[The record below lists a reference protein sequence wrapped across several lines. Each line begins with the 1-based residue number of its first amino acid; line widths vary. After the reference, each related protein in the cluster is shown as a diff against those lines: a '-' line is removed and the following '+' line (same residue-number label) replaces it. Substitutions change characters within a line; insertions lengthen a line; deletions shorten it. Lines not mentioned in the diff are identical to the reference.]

1 MKRLQF
7 RHNKEVFQ
15 NRTDVLKYFADI
27 VDVTKTASTIF
38 NSSLYA
44 EPLVAKYLDED
55 GNQQIILAIGV
66 DSGLTPYHI
75 IDSKEIAERL
85 DAEKEAIEAEVERAK
100 DAEKSLSGSIET
112 EIARAMEA
120 ELFLSGAVDT
130 ERTERIAA
138 DAALQ
143 TQITENIAKIV
154 PVTENLGANVREE
167 YVLKN
172 AKGEELGSH
181 IKVYKDSALVG
192 AEVNY
197 KGATGVTIND
207 EGKFEFN
214 YTGEADKS
222 VEYLYLI
229 YRNEEGGLSLVALD
243 FENFLMENEEGLGI
257 KIVDHK
263 ITINIKAGDKYLKVS
278 EDGLQTINIDE
289 AIKTSV
295 DTLSEEINAKVDAE
309 IERSTAADEYISGLT
324 AEFSA
329 ATVSEFILVNSALT
343 IETERAIAAELSLS
357 GAIDTER
364 AERINKDKEIDSEIS
379 GIKAFNNTLNNKV
392 DVEIT
397 RSINED
403 ENFRLHLDHLSA
415 DINTE
420 ISNRELANESIRA
433 EFAAGDAALG
443 SRIDTEA
450 EIRSAAD
457 NALSERVD
465 DEAEI
470 RRADDAL
477 LTSTINGVSERLAA
491 VEADYLVYQDKADVL
506 LAVSGAHNTAIEAV
520 NAAASAQTTA
530 DEAKAKIEGFM
541 AAAEIGGAA
550 IDTLIE
556 IQNYIKSDGTAAS
569 EMLDAIAENK
579 SAIAAESERAKGA
592 EKTLDDNIKAETS
605 ARVEAINILSGALTT
620 EITRAMGAESVNAT
634 SIANEVTRATNVES
648 SLQTALTTEIN
659 NRESADNAIRGD
671 FAAADESLKTRIAA
685 EELARQTSYDA
696 LNTRIDNEATNRAS
710 AVAALTTE
718 ITNGDKAVRESYEA
732 ADAVLQQAIQ
742 AETQNREAADVA
754 LQQAIQAETKNRE
767 DADATLLSAIQAETK
782 NREDADTNL
791 VNQINQEVSART
803 QDVLSIN
810 TKLTALEGVDA
821 SLDTKVNTLSASI
834 LTEINTVK
842 NAVMGEITSAFT
854 IDDAKVLEASKIYA
868 DDAVKVAVD
877 DINAK
882 KVNDVSYDNGN
893 KKIYLTFADGTL
905 SNGFDAS
912 EFVVDGMLSG
922 VTFDNNANTIKFV
935 WNTTAGIEEIIVPL
949 DKFVDQYAVS
959 VDSVSFLKISDDNQ
973 ISAIVDNADGF
984 INTLAST
991 NYVQSIVEGA
1001 QQILSSNTYNALIVE
1016 REYVNAASGNIET
1029 TLISKTDAL
1038 NNALIAEREY
1048 VNTVS
1053 GKIETTLITKTD
1065 ALNNALIAER
1075 EYVNTVSG
1083 KIETT
1088 LITKT
1093 DALNN
1098 ALSAVSSNVNII
1110 SGSVKEL
1117 SGSVVNTVSAHT
1129 ADINRLSGDVVSYVN
1144 TTTSGISYN
1153 VNLLSGNTFAAI
1165 TALTESTSK
1174 GLADLSGNVLTYV
1187 NNEDTKIISAITK
1200 NEAAIA
1206 VLNADKK
1213 TEGSVLY
1220 RIENEFEKS
1229 LITDGVPVTAVSPE
1243 EANKVH
1249 SLIRQ
1254 ITVNGEM
1261 RYYAMSDATE
1271 MFYVKPRATET
1282 APIETVNLNDYI
1294 TTLKTENINLD
1305 ARVKVLEEKLNG
1317 FAGNMEQ
1324 TMKDLIKSYLVG
1336 TENEI
1341 KITETDDK
1349 LTIGFDDNAIFGEI

>member
-7 RHNKEVFQ
+7 RHNNEVFQ
-15 NRTDVLKYFADI
+15 HRADVLKYFADI
-27 VDVTKTASTIF
+27 VDATNTASTIF
-38 NSSLYA
+38 KSSLYA

-85 DAEKEAIEAEVERAK
+85 DTNKEAIEAEVKRATEAESILEGAITAETERALK
-100 DAEKSLSGSIET
+100 
-112 EIARAMEA
+112 A
-120 ELFLSGAVDT
+120 ELFLSGAVET
-130 ERTERIAA
+130 ERSERIAA
-138 DAALQ
+138 DIDIQA
-143 TQITENIAKIV
+143 QIDKNIATIV

-172 AKGEELGSH
+172 AVGEELGSH
-181 IKVYKDSALVG
+181 IKIYKDSALVG

-197 KGATGVTIND
+197 KGATGVTIN
-207 EGKFEFN
+207 EKGEFEFN
-214 YTGEADKS
+214 YSGEADKS

-243 FENFLMENEEGLGI
+243 FENFLMETEEGVGI

-289 AIKTSV
+289 AIKTAV
-295 DTLSEEINAKVDAE
+295 DTLSEDINAKVDAE
-309 IERSTAADEYISGLT
+309 IERATAADNYISALT

-329 ATVSEFILVNSALT
+329 ATVNEFILVNSALT
-343 IETERAIAAELSLS
+343 VETERALAAELFLS
-357 GAIDTER
+357 GAVDTER
-364 AERINKDKEIDSEIS
+364 SERIQKDKELDAEIAS
-379 GIKAFNNTLNNKV
+379 IKDFNNTLDKKI
-392 DVEIT
+392 DIEIT
-397 RSINED
+397 RSTNED
-403 ENFRLHLDHLSA
+403 ENFRIQLDHVSS

-420 ISNRELANESIRA
+420 KTNRENADNAIRTD
-433 EFAAGDAALG
+433 FAAADIALG
-443 SRIDTEA
+443 SRIDTVITDRDSADQFLSDRIDNEA
-450 EIRSAAD
+450 TTRK
-457 NALSERVD
+457 N
-465 DEAEI
+465 
-470 RRADDAL
+470 ADDL
-477 LTSTINGVSERLAA
+477 LTTTINGVSERVAFI
-491 VEADYLVYQDKADVL
+491 EADYLVYQDKSDVL
-506 LAVSGAHNTAIEAV
+506 LAVSGAQNVAIEAV

-530 DEAKAKIEGFM
+530 DEAKEKIEGFM

-556 IQNYIKSDGTAAS
+556 IQNYIKTDGAAAAD
-569 EMLDAIAENK
+569 MLDSIAENK
-579 SAIAAESERAKGA
+579 TAIETEANRAKSA
-592 EKTLDDNIKAETS
+592 EKTLDDSIKAEVT
-605 ARVEAINILSGALTT
+605 ARTESINILSAALAT
-620 EITRAMGAESVNAT
+620 EITRAIGAETVNAT
-634 SIANEVTRATNVES
+634 AISNEAKRAADVEAA
-648 SLQTALTTEIN
+648 LQTAITTEIN
-659 NRESADNAIRGD
+659 NRESADISIRD
-671 FAAADESLKTRIAA
+671 AFAAADESLKTRIAA
-685 EELARQTSYDA
+685 EESARQTSYDA
-696 LNTRIDNEATNRAS
+696 LNTRIDNEATTRAS

-732 ADAVLQQAIQ
+732 ADAVLQGAIQ
-742 AETQNREAADVA
+742 AETTNRESADA
-754 LQQAIQAETKNRE
+754 TLLSDIQAETKNRE
-767 DADATLLSAIQAETK
+767 DADATLLNAIQVETT
-782 NREDADTNL
+782 NREAADANL
-791 VNQINQEVSART
+791 VNLINQEVSART
-803 QDVLSIN
+803 QDVLSIG
-810 TKLTALEGVDA
+810 TKLTTLEGVDA
-821 SLDTKVNTLSASI
+821 ALDTKVNTLSASV
-834 LTEINTVK
+834 LTEINAVK
-842 NAVMGEITSAFT
+842 NAVMSEITSAFT
-854 IDDAKVLEASKIYA
+854 SDDVKVLEASKTYTN
-868 DDAVKVAVD
+868 DVVKDAVD
-877 DINAK
+877 GINSK
-882 KVNDVSYDNGN
+882 KVNDVAYDNGN

-935 WNTTAGIEEIIVPL
+935 WNTAAGIEEMIVPL

-984 INTLAST
+984 VNTLAST

-1001 QQILSSNTYNALIVE
+1001 QQTLSANTYNSLTE
-1016 REYVNAASGNIET
+1016 
-1029 TLISKTDAL
+1029 LKD
-1038 NNALIAEREY
+1038 Y
-1048 VNTVS
+1048 VNTLS
-1053 GKIETTLITKTD
+1053 GNVEATITDVVTDSMNAISRDFD
-1065 ALNNALIAER
+1065 ALSSATDTRFTQVINAHSADI
-1075 EYVNTVSG
+1075 
-1083 KIETT
+1083 
-1088 LITKT
+1088 
-1093 DALNN
+1093 N
-1098 ALSAVSSNVNII
+1098 ALSSATDTRFTQVIN
-1110 SGSVKEL
+1110 
-1117 SGSVVNTVSAHT
+1117 AHT
-1129 ADINRLSGDVVSYVN
+1129 ADVNALSGS
-1144 TTTSGISYN
+1144 I
-1153 VNLLSGNTFAAI
+1153 
-1165 TALTESTSK
+1165 
-1174 GLADLSGNVLTYV
+1174 LTYI
-1187 NNEDTKIISAITK
+1187 NTADNAILSAITK
-1200 NEAAIA
+1200 NETAIA

-1294 TTLKTENINLD
+1294 TSLET
-1305 ARVKVLEEKLNG
+1305 RVAYLEEKLTG
-1317 FAGNMEQ
+1317 VEGNMEQ
-1324 TMKDLIKSYLVG
+1324 TIKDIVKSYLKG

>member
-7 RHNKEVFQ
+7 RHNNEVFQ

-27 VDVTKTASTIF
+27 VDVTNTASTIF
-38 NSSLYA
+38 KSSLYA

-85 DAEKEAIEAEVERAK
+85 DANKEAIEAEVERAK
-100 DAEKSLSGSIET
+100 DTEKSLSGSIET

-214 YTGEADKS
+214 YSGEADKS

-289 AIKTSV
+289 AIKTAV
-295 DTLSEEINAKVDAE
+295 DTLSEDINAKVDAE
-309 IERSTAADEYISGLT
+309 IERATAADNYISALT

-329 ATVSEFILVNSALT
+329 ATVNEFILANSALT
-343 IETERAIAAELSLS
+343 IETERALASELFLS
-357 GAIDTER
+357 GAVDTER
-364 AERINKDKEIDSEIS
+364 SERIQKDRELDAEIASIKEV
-379 GIKAFNNTLNNKV
+379 NNTLDKKI

-397 RSINED
+397 RSTNED
-403 ENFRLHLDHLSA
+403 ENFRIQLDHVSSDVNTEKINRENADNAIRTDFAAA
-415 DINTE
+415 DI
-420 ISNRELANESIRA
+420 
-433 EFAAGDAALG
+433 ALG
-443 SRIDTEA
+443 SRIDTVITDRDSADQFLSNRIDNEA
-450 EIRSAAD
+450 TTRKD
-457 NALSERVD
+457 
-465 DEAEI
+465 
-470 RRADDAL
+470 ADDL
-477 LTSTINGVSERLAA
+477 LTSTINGVSER
-491 VEADYLVYQDKADVL
+491 VSFIEADYLVYQDKADVL
-506 LAVSGAHNTAIEAV
+506 MAVSGAQNVAIEAV

-530 DEAKAKIEGFM
+530 DEAKEKIEGFM

-556 IQNYIKSDGTAAS
+556 IQNYIKTDGAAAAD
-569 EMLDAIAENK
+569 MLDSIAENK
-579 SAIAAESERAKGA
+579 AAIEAEVDRAKSV
-592 EKTLDDNIKAETS
+592 EKTLDDSIKAEVT
-605 ARVEAINILSGALTT
+605 ARTESINILSAALST
-620 EITRAMGAESVNAT
+620 EITRAIGAETVNAT
-634 SIANEVTRATNVES
+634 AISNEAKRAADVEAA
-648 SLQTALTTEIN
+648 LQTAITTEIN
-659 NRESADNAIRGD
+659 NRESADISIREA
-671 FAAADESLKTRIAA
+671 FATADESLKTRIAA
-685 EELARQTSYDA
+685 EESARQTSYDA
-696 LNTRIDNEATNRAS
+696 LNTRIDNEATARAS

-718 ITNGDKAVRESYEA
+718 ITNGDNAVREA
-732 ADAVLQQAIQ
+732 LQV
-742 AETQNREAADVA
+742 ETTNREAADA
-754 LQQAIQAETKNRE
+754 TLLSDIQAETKNRE
-767 DADATLLSAIQAETK
+767 DADATLLNAIQAETK

-803 QDVLSIN
+803 QDVLSIS

-821 SLDTKVNTLSASI
+821 SLETKVNTLSASV

-877 DINAK
+877 GINAK

-893 KKIYLTFADGTL
+893 KKIYLSFADGTV

-935 WNTTAGIEEIIVPL
+935 WNTAAGVEEMIVPL
-949 DKFVDQYAVS
+949 DKFVDQYTVS

-984 INTLAST
+984 VNTLAST

-1001 QQILSSNTYNALIVE
+1001 QQILSANTYNSLTE
-1016 REYVNAASGNIET
+1016 
-1029 TLISKTDAL
+1029 LKD
-1038 NNALIAEREY
+1038 Y
-1048 VNTVS
+1048 VNTLS
-1053 GKIETTLITKTD
+1053 GNVETTITDVVANSVDAISRNFD
-1065 ALNNALIAER
+1065 ALSSATDTR
-1075 EYVNTVSG
+1075 
-1083 KIETT
+1083 
-1088 LITKT
+1088 ITQVI
-1093 DALNN
+1093 N
-1098 ALSAVSSNVNII
+1098 
-1110 SGSVKEL
+1110 
-1117 SGSVVNTVSAHT
+1117 AHT
-1129 ADINRLSGDVVSYVN
+1129 ADVNALSGS
-1144 TTTSGISYN
+1144 I
-1153 VNLLSGNTFAAI
+1153 
-1165 TALTESTSK
+1165 
-1174 GLADLSGNVLTYV
+1174 LTYV
-1187 NNEDTKIISAITK
+1187 NTADNAILSATTK

-1294 TTLKTENINLD
+1294 TSLET
-1305 ARVKVLEEKLNG
+1305 RVAVLEEKFTG

-1324 TMKDLIKSYLVG
+1324 TMKDLIKSYLNG

>member
-7 RHNKEVFQ
+7 RHNNEVFQ
-15 NRTDVLKYFADI
+15 NRADVLKYFADI
-27 VDVTKTASTIF
+27 VDATNTASTIF
-38 NSSLYA
+38 KTSLYA

-85 DAEKEAIEAEVERAK
+85 DANKEAIEAEVKRA
-100 DAEKSLSGSIET
+100 T
-112 EIARAMEA
+112 EA
-120 ELFLSGAVDT
+120 ELVLEGAIT
-130 ERTERIAA
+130 AEIERATKAEEILEAAIEKEVEDRQNADKDIHTRIDNNVA
-138 DAALQ
+138 
-143 TQITENIAKIV
+143 TIV

-172 AKGEELGSH
+172 AIGEELGSH
-181 IKVYKDSALVG
+181 IKIYKDSALVG

-214 YTGEADKS
+214 YSGEADKS

-243 FENFLMENEEGLGI
+243 FENFLMENEEGVGI

-263 ITINIKAGDKYLKVS
+263 ITINIKSGEKYIKVT
-278 EDGLQTINIDE
+278 EDGLQTVNIDE
-289 AIKTSV
+289 AIKTAV
-295 DTLSEEINAKVDAE
+295 DTLSEEINEKVDAE
-309 IERSTAADEYISGLT
+309 IERSIAADNYISALT
-324 AEFSA
+324 ADFSA
-329 ATVSEFILVNSALT
+329 ATVNEFILVNSALT
-343 IETERAIAAELSLS
+343 VEVERALAAEKSLS
-357 GAIDTER
+357 GAVDTER
-364 AERINKDKEIDSEIS
+364 AERIQKDKELDAEIAS
-379 GIKAFNNTLNNKV
+379 IKEVNTALDKKI

-403 ENFRLHLDHLSA
+403 ENFRIQLDHLSS
-415 DINTE
+415 DVNTE
-420 ISNRELANESIRA
+420 IVNRENADNAIRTD
-433 EFAAGDAALG
+433 FAAADIALG
-443 SRIDTEA
+443 SRIDTVITDRDSADQFLSDRIDNEA
-450 EIRSAAD
+450 TTRKD
-457 NALSERVD
+457 
-465 DEAEI
+465 
-470 RRADDAL
+470 ADDL
-477 LTSTINGVSERLAA
+477 LTTTINGVSERVAFI
-491 VEADYLVYQDKADVL
+491 EADYLVYQDKADVL
-506 LAVSGAHNTAIEAV
+506 MAVSGAQNVAIEAV

-556 IQNYIKSDGTAAS
+556 IQNYIKTDGAAAAD
-569 EMLDAIAENK
+569 MLDSIAENK
-579 SAIAAESERAKGA
+579 TAIETEVNRAKSV
-592 EKTLDDNIKAETS
+592 EKTLDDAIKAEVT
-605 ARVEAINILSGALTT
+605 ARTESINILSAALAT
-620 EITRAMGAESVNAT
+620 EITRAIGAETVNAT
-634 SIANEVTRATNVES
+634 AISNEAKRAADVEAA
-648 SLQTALTTEIN
+648 LQTAITTEIN
-659 NRESADNAIRGD
+659 NRESADNSIRD
-671 FAAADESLKTRIAA
+671 AFAAADESLKARIAA
-685 EELARQTSYDA
+685 EELARQTAYDA
-696 LNTRIDNEATNRAS
+696 LNTRIDNEATTRAS

-718 ITNGDKAVRESYEA
+718 ITNGDNAVREA
-732 ADAVLQQAIQ
+732 LQ
-742 AETQNREAADVA
+742 AETTNRETADA
-754 LQQAIQAETKNRE
+754 TLLSDIQAETKNRE
-767 DADATLLSAIQAETK
+767 DADATLLNAIQVETTNREAADATLLNAIQAETK
-782 NREDADTNL
+782 NREDADANL
-791 VNQINQEVSART
+791 ANLINQEVSART
-803 QDVLSIN
+803 QDVLSIG
-810 TKLTALEGVDA
+810 TKLTTLEGVDA
-821 SLDTKVNTLSASI
+821 ALDTKVNTLSASV

-877 DINAK
+877 GINAK

-893 KKIYLTFADGTL
+893 KKIYLSFADGTV

-912 EFVVDGMLSG
+912 EFVVDGMLSA
-922 VTFDNNANTIKFV
+922 VTFDNADNTIKFV
-935 WNTTAGIEEIIVPL
+935 WNTASGIEEMIVPL
-949 DKFVDQYAVS
+949 DKFVDQYTVS
-959 VDSVSFLKISDDNQ
+959 EDSTSFLKISDDNKV
-973 ISAIVDNADGF
+973 SALVDNADGF
-984 INTLAST
+984 VNTLAST
-991 NYVQSIVEGA
+991 NYVQSVVEGA
-1001 QQILSSNTYNALIVE
+1001 QQVLSANTYN
-1016 REYVNAASGNIET
+1016 S
-1029 TLISKTDAL
+1029 L
-1038 NNALIAEREY
+1038 NELKGY
-1048 VNTVS
+1048 VNTLS
-1053 GKIETTLITKTD
+1053 GNVETAINDVVATNIDAITRDVD
-1065 ALNNALIAER
+1065 AAIR
-1075 EYVNTVSG
+1075 TVIG
-1083 KIETT
+1083 EVE
-1088 LITKT
+1088 
-1093 DALNN
+1093 
-1098 ALSAVSSNVNII
+1098 ALSGATEGKFNQVNV
-1110 SGSVKEL
+1110 
-1117 SGSVVNTVSAHT
+1117 
-1129 ADINRLSGDVVSYVN
+1129 DINV
-1144 TTTSGISYN
+1144 
-1153 VNLLSGNTFAAI
+1153 LSGNTDARFSQVVNAHAADM
-1165 TALTESTSK
+1165 TAF
-1174 GLADLSGNVLTYV
+1174 SGSILTYV
-1187 NNEDTKIISAITK
+1187 DNADKILLSAITK

-1294 TTLKTENINLD
+1294 TSLET
-1305 ARVKVLEEKLNG
+1305 RVAVLEEKLAG

-1324 TMKDLIKSYLVG
+1324 TMKDLIKSYLNG